1 MKDRSIRVRYYA
13 PSGVSISGTGVLETV
28 VVGQDRRQE
37 TGDRRQRQEY
47 DNGYIWLSL
56 DVDASPCF
64 LNIITGKKHSSMKKF
79 PYESKMSPA
88 FSGPG
93 QACRFYVVQL

>member
-37 TGDRRQRQEY
+37 TGDRDR
-47 DNGYIWLSL
+47 NMTMAIFGYLWMLTHRL
-56 DVDASPCF
+56 VF
-64 LNIITGKKHSSMKKF
+64 
-79 PYESKMSPA
+79 
-88 FSGPG
+88 
-93 QACRFYVVQL
+93 